1 MADKAKREP
10 NPFDFC
16 PKHKGFYQSCGCDWQ
31 KGKKNEEEEGTAS
44 RDSEEKGEEI
54 EA

>member
-16 PKHKGFYQSCGCDWQ
+16 PKHKGFYQSCGCDWR
-31 KGKKNEEEEGTAS
+31 KGKKTKDAEPEQEEAK
-44 RDSEEKGEEI
+44 SEDE
-54 EA
+54 